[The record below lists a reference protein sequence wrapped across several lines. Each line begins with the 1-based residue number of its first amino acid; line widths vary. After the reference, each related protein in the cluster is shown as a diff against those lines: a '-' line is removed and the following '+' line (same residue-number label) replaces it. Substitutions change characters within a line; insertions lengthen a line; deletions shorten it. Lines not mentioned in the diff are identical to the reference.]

1 MASYKEVPRDQKM
14 SGDAPDGAAGAA
26 SNSAPSE
33 QDRNYDRKETT
44 APAHHDS
51 DDEPS
56 PTHSLRMVDHYV
68 TGRSLPTPPVMLR
81 GREVLLAIGVF
92 FLFSVSVG
100 LFVVMVKDYMDRG
113 ETKCPK
119 GNTTTCK
126 PEPKPDTTCL
136 TGECVEKAAFML
148 QLMNRS
154 AEPCDDF
161 WNYACGSWFARTSIP
176 ESFKSWGVGQDVEKR
191 IKAIVRRL
199 IERPI
204 ARETP
209 ESSERKAKTLYR
221 ACMNVKAIDRAGK
234 TALQTI
240 IDDLG
245 GWAVVGR

>member
-14 SGDAPDGAAGAA
+14 SADAPDGAAGTA

-33 QDRNYDRKETT
+33 RDRNYDRKETT
-44 APAHHDS
+44 APANHDS

-100 LFVVMVKDYMDRG
+100 LFVVMVKDYMDPSKRA
-113 ETKCPK
+113 CAK
-119 GNTTTCK
+119 GDTAPCQ
-126 PEPKPDTTCL
+126 PDTCL
-136 TGECVEKAAFML
+136 TAPCVEKAAFML
-148 QLMNRS
+148 QLMNKS

-161 WNYACGSWFARTSIP
+161 WNYACGGWLARTSIP
-176 ESFKSWGVGQDVEKR
+176 ESFKSWGVGQGVEKR
-191 IKAIVRRL
+191 IKAIVRQL

-204 ARETP
+204 ARDTP
-209 ESSERKAKTLYR
+209 GSSERKAKTLYR

-234 TALQTI
+234 TSLETI
-240 IDDLG
+240 INDLG
-245 GWAVVGR
+245 GWAVVGM